1 MVDRMSARVIGVA
14 LAMATWLAAAGAQ
27 AQAPSGAQGSALS
40 DPMRPPT
47 VSAGAGGVGGVQD
60 EAPAGHQLQSVLL
73 SGGRK
78 LAIIDGATVPL
89 GGMVGEARLVK
100 ISEIEVTLKT
110 GDETEVLK
118 LYPAVEK
125 QPVKRA
131 ASRARGT
138 AAAPGPS
145 RQGGSK

>member
-1 MVDRMSARVIGVA
+1 MSPRMIGIA
-14 LAMATWLAAAGAQ
+14 LAAATWLAAAGVQ
-27 AQAPSGAQGSALS
+27 AQAMS
-40 DPMRPPT
+40 DPTRPPT
-47 VSAGAGGVGGVQD
+47 ASVDVGGVQD
-60 EAPAGHQLQSVLL
+60 VGPAGRQLQSVLL

-89 GGMVGEARLVK
+89 GGMLGEARVVK
-100 ISEIEVTLKT
+100 ISETEVTLKT

>member
-1 MVDRMSARVIGVA
+1 MVDRMSTRMIGVA
-14 LAMATWLAAAGAQ
+14 LAMATWLVAADVQ
-27 AQAPSGAQGSALS
+27 AQALSGAQGSALS
-40 DPMRPPT
+40 DPTRPPT
-47 VSAGAGGVGGVQD
+47 VSAGVGGVLD
-60 EAPAGHQLQSVLL
+60 EGPAGHQLQSVLL

-89 GGMVGEARLVK
+89 GGMVGEAQVVK
-100 ISEIEVTLKT
+100 ISETEVTLKT

-131 ASRARGT
+131 ASRARDT